1 MKIFKVREW
10 LAMSPVERQAE
21 IRKAMNKVGVFKK

>member
-1 MKIFKVREW
+1 MKINVREW

-21 IRKAMNKVGVFKK
+21 IRKAMNKVGVFKR